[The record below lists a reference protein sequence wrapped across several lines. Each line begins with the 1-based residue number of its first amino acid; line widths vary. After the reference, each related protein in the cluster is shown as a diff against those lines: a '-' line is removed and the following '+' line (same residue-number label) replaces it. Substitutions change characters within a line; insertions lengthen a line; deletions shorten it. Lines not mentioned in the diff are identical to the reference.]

1 VDGHCHTMYKHYK
14 CTMNKQACLHTCHL
28 CLALLLVCHAHPSYA
43 LLCRW
48 MFWGFFCAYLAVGA
62 FFNLLLMMLC
72 YQQHRFSAPA
82 RNVLLC
88 QVCYMPWQCMCENGR
103 SSM

>member
-1 VDGHCHTMYKHYK
+1 
-14 CTMNKQACLHTCHL
+14 
-28 CLALLLVCHAHPSYA
+28 
-43 LLCRW
+43 

-72 YQQHRFSAPA
+72 YHQHRFAAPA

-88 QVCYMPWQCMCENGR
+88 QVSCYGAGCAGCTLGFAAGFAVTTQCNALR
-103 SSM
+103 YPLP